1 MQAIVLVGGEGTRLR
16 PLTYSVPKPMVP
28 LLDRP
33 FMEHVL
39 LRLRDAGINEV
50 VLPACYLPE
59 AIQRHFGDGERMGMR
74 LHYVIEEEPLGTA
87 GALKNVE
94 RFITGPFF
102 VFNGDVLTSL
112 DLGAMLEFHR
122 RSGGIGTLHLTP
134 VEDPT
139 AFGCVERQPDGR
151 ITRFAEKPKPHEVTT
166 NSINAGTYLLER
178 EVLDRIPAGR
188 NVSIERETFP
198 QLISGDRPL
207 HAYATEDYWIDIGKP
222 ENYLKANL
230 DILRGTMPLRT
241 VGPSAE
247 AAVKHPSFVGAH
259 STVDRRAEV
268 GPGVVLGR
276 GCRVA
281 AQAHIYESVLWD
293 GVVVGEGAS
302 IEGAVLAGDVHVG
315 ANARIERGAV
325 VGHGE
330 RIPAGSVVPAGARVP
345 TPLPV

>member
-28 LLDRP
+28 LLGRP

-59 AIQRHFGDGERMGMR
+59 AIQRHFGDGEKLGLR

-112 DLGAMLEFHR
+112 DLGAMLEQHR
-122 RSGGIGTLHLTP
+122 NSGGIGTLHLIP

-139 AFGCVERQPDGR
+139 AFGCVEREADGR
-151 ITRFAEKPKPHEVTT
+151 ITRFVEKPKPHEVTT
-166 NSINAGTYLLER
+166 NYINAGTYLLER

-198 QLISGDRPL
+198 QLIAGARAL
-207 HAYATEDYWIDIGKP
+207 YAYATEDYWIDIGKP

-230 DILRGTMPLRT
+230 DTLRGTMPLRT
-241 VGPSAE
+241 PGPSQE
-247 AAVKHPSFVGAH
+247 AAVKQPCFVGINAR
-259 STVDRRAEV
+259 VDRQAEV

-281 AQAHIYESVLWD
+281 AHARIYESVLWD
-293 GVVVGEGAS
+293 GVVVEEGAS
-302 IEGAVLAGDVHVG
+302 IEGAIIAGDVRVG
-315 ANARIERGAV
+315 ANARVERGAV
-325 VGHGE
+325 VGHGQ
-330 RIPAGSVVPAGARVP
+330 RIAAGTVVPPNARVP
-345 TPLPV
+345 MPA